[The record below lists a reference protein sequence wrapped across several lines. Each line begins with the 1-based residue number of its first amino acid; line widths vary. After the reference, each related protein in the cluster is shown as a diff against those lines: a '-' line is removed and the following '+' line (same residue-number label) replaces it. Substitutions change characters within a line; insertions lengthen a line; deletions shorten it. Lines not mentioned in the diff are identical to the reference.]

1 MAQIKEEI
9 MARSAEEQLERT
21 VAQRMAPMLALRH
34 LPALHA
40 EWEWALNPFLREL
53 PTNEDGTNPLMSLE
67 VKVTSD
73 GARYAIR
80 AAAASNRMI
89 DGMVEYFGEIGA
101 DEEKVNFINEV
112 GSRIDPLAVG
122 MWLELTEGSANS
134 GWWLPEGD
142 IEELELIIDS
152 ATAVK
157 TIRKWADKAGVGN
170 YLSAGRTV
178 AEGDGVTFVSL
189 PLPGDDARTR
199 MGHALT
205 LLDHFGVDGPD
216 DAALALLLDDAIP
229 LLEVGLWLLP
239 AGVARSFVRANQP
252 QLSLALDIARTQP
265 ATDLELLAQLGGIL
279 QQSEVAA
286 VEAVSRSDNNE
297 VAFAWELA

>member
-1 MAQIKEEI
+1 

-40 EWEWALNPFLREL
+40 EWEEVLSPFLREL
-53 PTNEDGTNPLMSLE
+53 PTNDDGTNPLLSLE
-67 VKVTSD
+67 VKVSSN

-89 DGMVEYFGEIGA
+89 DGMVEYFAEIGA
-101 DEEKVNFINEV
+101 DEEKVNYINEV
-112 GSRIDPLAVG
+112 GSRIDPLAIG
-122 MWLELTEGSANS
+122 TWLELSEGSANS

-142 IEELELIIDS
+142 IEELAQIVDS
-152 ATAVK
+152 ARAVK

-170 YLSAGRTV
+170 YLSVGRTV
-178 AEGDGVTFVSL
+178 AEGDAVSFVSL

-199 MGHALT
+199 MGHALA
-205 LLDHFGVDGPD
+205 LLDNFDMSGPD

-239 AGVARSFVRANQP
+239 AGVARSFVRANRP
-252 QLSLALDIARTQP
+252 ALGLALDVARTQSS
-265 ATDLELLAQLGGIL
+265 TDLELLAQLGGIL
-279 QQSEVAA
+279 QQSEVSA
-286 VEAVSRSDNNE
+286 VEAVRRSDQYE